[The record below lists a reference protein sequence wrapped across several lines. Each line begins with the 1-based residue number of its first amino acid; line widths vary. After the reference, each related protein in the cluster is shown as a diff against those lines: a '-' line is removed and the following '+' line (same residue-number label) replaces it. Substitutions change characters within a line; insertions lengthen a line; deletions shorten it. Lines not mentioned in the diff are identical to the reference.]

1 MRPLAS
7 NNTFSKSIQE
17 DRTLKRV
24 IKTAALLS
32 ALALLVVALS
42 TQRGEAQ
49 GPNNDESK
57 IRRGFE
63 IAPVPLDLEGKNRA
77 LVGLGSYIVNA
88 QADCNGCHTVNLSPY
103 LPGGNPFLGQPEMID
118 PDKYLVG
125 GSAFGPFISRNLRPR
140 PETGLPSGYSF
151 EQFLTVMRTCAD
163 LKHRPPF
170 VPSSENDLLQVMPW
184 PNFRS
189 MTDRDIQAIYEYLR
203 ALPPHAGFP
212 E

>member
-1 MRPLAS
+1 M
-7 NNTFSKSIQE
+7 
-17 DRTLKRV
+17 KRV
-24 IKTAALLS
+24 TKTAVLLS
-32 ALALLVVALS
+32 ALALFAVMPDS
-42 TQRGEAQ
+42 PRGQAQ
-49 GPNNDESK
+49 GSDNDESK

-63 IAPVPLDLEGKNRA
+63 VAPIPLDLEGKNRA
-77 LVGLGSYIVNA
+77 LIGLGSYIVNV

-140 PETGLPSGYSF
+140 PDTGLPAGYSF
-151 EQFLTVMRTCAD
+151 EQFVTVMRTGAD

-170 VPSSENDLLQVMPW
+170 VPSSGNDLLQVMAW
-184 PNFRS
+184 PSFKH
-189 MTDRDIQAIYEYLR
+189 MTDRELQAIYEYLS
-203 ALPPHAGFP
+203 ALAPHPGFP